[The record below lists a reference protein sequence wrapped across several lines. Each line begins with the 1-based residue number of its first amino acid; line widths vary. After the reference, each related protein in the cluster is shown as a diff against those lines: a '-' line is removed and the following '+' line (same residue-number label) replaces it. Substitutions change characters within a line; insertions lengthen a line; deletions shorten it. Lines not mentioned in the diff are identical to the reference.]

1 MPDINWSL
9 GQTDPIAQQARGYS
23 YADKIR
29 QNASQLEAGT
39 AYASGD
45 KSGAA
50 KVLAQS
56 GDIPGAQGIEK
67 GQQKSAEAA
76 YDYIGKALPLFQKVA
91 EAHAGDP
98 DGGKGA
104 LSQVFDQLAPE
115 IAQVTGHPVES
126 LGQFKQ
132 NLLTDTQGTLARVQ
146 GMLPV
151 KYQTAGHDVLAIQGN
166 KVTPVYQGPK
176 DAPSGYQ
183 YGPDGKTLQ
192 PVTGGP
198 ADPKVVHALGQDRRD
213 IIVNNPIPGQGG
225 GGESVALTP
234 EGLDN
239 QIDTYIASRGAI
251 MPQFG
256 YGKAGVANR
265 DKFYNG
271 LAGKMK
277 EQGLTANDIAS
288 GRAEYKA
295 NSMALGQVSK
305 MRNSV
310 QSYEQTVQKNMT
322 LLEGLVAKGAK
333 SGAPIINR
341 WIQAG
346 RAAISGDPDVTAYN
360 TAIQTVVNE
369 YAKVMA
375 GGTGS
380 SAASSDSA
388 RAEAGKLL
396 NNAQTP
402 QQVQAAIKTM
412 RQEMANRIESLKAQ
426 ETDLKT
432 RLGNSGDQAPAA
444 GGAKP
449 IRIDI
454 DGKPIP

>member
-9 GQTDPIAQQARGYS
+9 GQTDPIGQQARAYS
-23 YADKIR
+23 YADKVR
-29 QNASQLEAGT
+29 ASAAQSQAGQQ
-39 AYASGD
+39 YAGGD
-45 KSGAA
+45 ITGAS
-50 KVLAQS
+50 KTLAQS
-56 GDIPGAQGIEK
+56 GDIKGAQGLEQQ
-67 GQQKSAEAA
+67 QQKSAETA
-76 YDYIGKALPLFQKVA
+76 YEYIGKALPVLHAVA
-91 EAHAGDP
+91 DKHAGDP
-98 DGGKGA
+98 DGGAGA
-104 LSQVFDQLAPE
+104 LGQAFDQLAPE
-115 IAQVTGHPVES
+115 LEQVTGHNT
-126 LGQFKQ
+126 QA
-132 NLLTDTQGTLARVQ
+132 LTLFRQGLVSDPKGTLARVE

-151 KYQTAGHDVLAIQGN
+151 KYQTVGRDIVREQGN
-166 KVTPVYQGPK
+166 SFTPVYQGQK
-176 DAPSGYQ
+176 DAPAGYQ
-183 YGPDGKTLQ
+183 TGPDGKSLQ
-192 PVTGGP
+192 FIPGGP
-198 ADPKVVHALGQDRRD
+198 GDPKTVGALAQERRTV
-213 IIVNNPIPGQGG
+213 IVNNPIPGQGG

-234 EGLDN
+234 EGLTN
-239 QIDTYIASRGAI
+239 QVDTYIASRGAI
-251 MPQFG
+251 IPSFG
-256 YGKAGVANR
+256 YGKAGLANR
-265 DKFYNG
+265 DKFYNE
-271 LAGKMK
+271 LASSMK

-333 SGAPIINR
+333 TGAPIINR

-346 RAAISGDPDVTAYN
+346 RAGLAGDPDVTAYN

-402 QQVQAAIKTM
+402 AQVQAAIKTM

-426 ETDLKT
+426 EGDLKN
-432 RLGNSGDQAPAA
+432 RLGNSGGASS
-444 GGAKP
+444 GGADLKAKY
-449 IRIDI
+449 
-454 DGKPIP
+454 GLE